1 MFAVFFT
8 GLSSDPNFVYTVK
21 LNVLNISRHCLDG
34 EEPIIK
40 QYLKNCLKNTTY
52 KSQKTRDSLVASLD
66 FFFFFAD
73 KSTSTA
79 ISGMLGVFISSKPR
93 SFT

>member
-1 MFAVFFT
+1 MFAAFFA

-40 QYLKNCLKNTTY
+40 QYLKNCLKNTTH

-66 FFFFFAD
+66 FFFFF
-73 KSTSTA
+73 
-79 ISGMLGVFISSKPR
+79 F
-93 SFT
+93 FFF

>member
-1 MFAVFFT
+1 MFAAFFA

-66 FFFFFAD
+66 FFFFLL
-73 KSTSTA
+73 TNRLT
-79 ISGMLGVFISSKPR
+79 LLYLEC
-93 SFT
+93 